1 MPALRYFGCPL
12 AAAVIISALASPAW
26 PASPKGKAASI
37 PPIRWKEGNAGCTF
51 TRGDDGK
58 YRYGLW
64 TDDLGITLTVDS
76 QELQRTGHR
85 LDPFLGLVL
94 SFRYRGTKALDVQAD
109 NITLEFVTHAHVVHG
124 ALDPNGFSS
133 EYQKNVDAFAEE
145 NEHEIQKHPE
155 KKDEKEALV
164 RAYEKELV
172 EVQEFLT
179 TRSLHPVKLD
189 SGSPETTGWIFFRA
203 KDRWIGGWKKKE
215 EFILRVRVENR
226 VFVFPFA
233 LPPSGGDVI
242 LRRRTD

>member
-1 MPALRYFGCPL
+1 MRHFGQLL
-12 AAAVIISALASPAW
+12 AAAAMFSALASSVWSAP
-26 PASPKGKAASI
+26 PKDKAASA
-37 PPIRWKEGNAGCTF
+37 PVTQWKEGNPGCTF

-64 TDDLGITLTVDS
+64 TDDLGVTLVVDS
-76 QELQRTGHR
+76 QELQRTSHR

-94 SFRYRGTKALDVQAD
+94 IFRYRGTKTLDVQGD
-109 NITLEFVTHAHVVHG
+109 NIALEFVTHSRVVHG
-124 ALDPNGFSS
+124 ALDPNDFSA

-145 NEHEIQKHPE
+145 NEHEIQRHPE

-172 EVQEFLT
+172 EVQEFVT
-179 TRSLHPVKLD
+179 TRSLHPAKLD
-189 SGSPETTGWIFFRA
+189 SSNPETMGWVFFSA

-215 EFILRVRVENR
+215 EFILRVPVEKR
-226 VFVFPFA
+226 VFEFPFT

>member
-1 MPALRYFGCPL
+1 MPLLRHFGHLL
-12 AAAVIISALASPAW
+12 AVAVTIIALASPLWSA
-26 PASPKGKAASI
+26 PPKDKAASI
-37 PPIRWKEGNAGCTF
+37 PAIRWKEGNPGCTF

-64 TDDLGITLTVDS
+64 TNDLGITLIVDS
-76 QELQRTGHR
+76 QELQRTRHR

-94 SFRYRGTKALDVQAD
+94 SFRYRGTNALDVQGD
-109 NITLEFVTHAHVVHG
+109 DMKLEFVTHSHVVHR
-124 ALDPNGFSS
+124 ALNPIGFSS

-189 SGSPETTGWIFFRA
+189 AGTPETTGWIFFSA

-215 EFILRVRVENR
+215 EFILRVPVEKR
-226 VFVFPFA
+226 VFEFPFT
-233 LPPSGGDVI
+233 LPPSIGDVI
-242 LRRRTD
+242 LRHRTD